1 MVTVLHPTPMAT
13 AADMELLPAIRA
25 IYGARP
31 RLRGRLHQL
40 AAVLSVPVG
49 IELTAAASPDARP
62 AVAVYAV
69 TWSLMLTTS
78 AAYHRLAQSV
88 AARFWMRRLDHS
100 MILVHIAGSTTPVA
114 LLGVGGRGGTALL
127 LTSWTVA
134 ALASALKLLGLTEL
148 VDPGAWGFPAL
159 GLLPL
164 VGLPALAGRAGVDV
178 AALLALSIAVYGA
191 GAVCFHRHRP
201 DPFPTV
207 FGYHEVWHVV
217 TLVGGALQLIMTI
230 QLVGAATGG

>member
-49 IELTAAASPDARP
+49 VALVAATATPARL
-62 AVAVYAV
+62 AIAIYAV
-69 TWSLMLTTS
+69 TWFLMLATS

-114 LLGVGGRGGTALL
+114 VLGVGGGAGTALMAA
-127 LTSWTVA
+127 SWTVA
-134 ALASALKLLGLTEL
+134 AVAVTLKLLGLTEL
-148 VDPGAWGFPAL
+148 DDPGAWGFPVL

-164 VGLPALAGRAGVDV
+164 LGLPSVAGRAGIEV
-178 AALLALSIAVYGA
+178 ATLLPLSIAVYTA
-191 GAVCFHRHRP
+191 GAVCFHHRRP

-207 FGYHEVWHVV
+207 FGYHEVWHVF
-217 TLVGGALQLIMTI
+217 TLVGGGLQLAMTV
-230 QLVGAATGG
+230 QLIGAGTA

>member
-1 MVTVLHPTPMAT
+1 
-13 AADMELLPAIRA
+13 
-25 IYGARP
+25 
-31 RLRGRLHQL
+31 
-40 AAVLSVPVG
+40 
-49 IELTAAASPDARP
+49 
-62 AVAVYAV
+62 
-69 TWSLMLTTS
+69 
-78 AAYHRLAQSV
+78 
-88 AARFWMRRLDHS
+88 
-100 MILVHIAGSTTPVA
+100 
-114 LLGVGGRGGTALL
+114 
-127 LTSWTVA
+127 
-134 ALASALKLLGLTEL
+134 
-148 VDPGAWGFPAL
+148 DPGAWGFPAL

>member
-13 AADMELLPAIRA
+13 ASDMELLPAIRA

-31 RLRGRLHQL
+31 RLRGRFHQL

-49 IELTAAASPDARP
+49 IELIAAAAPGDRL

-69 TWSLMLTTS
+69 TWSAMLTTS

-127 LTSWTVA
+127 VASWTVA
-134 ALASALKLLGLTEL
+134 AVAAALKLLGLTE
-148 VDPGAWGFPAL
+148 VDDPGAWGFPVL

-164 VGLPALAGRAGVDV
+164 VGLPAVAGRSGAEVAG
-178 AALLALSIAVYGA
+178 LLALSVAVFA
-191 GAVCFHRHRP
+191 VGAVCFHRHRP

-207 FGYHEVWHVV
+207 FGYHEVWHVF
-217 TLVGGALQLIMTI
+217 TLVGGALQLAMTL
-230 QLVGAATGG
+230 QLVGAGS

>member
-13 AADMELLPAIRA
+13 AADAELLPAIRA

-40 AAVLSVPVG
+40 AAVVSVPVG
-49 IELTAAASPDARP
+49 IELIAAASPQARP

-69 TWSLMLTTS
+69 TWSLMLGTS

-114 LLGVGGRGGTALL
+114 LLGVGGRAGTGLL
-127 LTSWTVA
+127 AVSWTVA
-134 ALASALKLLGLTEL
+134 AVAAALKMLGLTEL
-148 VDPGAWGFPAL
+148 ADPGAWAFPVL

-164 VGLPALAGRAGVDV
+164 AGLPTLAGGAGTEV
-178 AALLALSIAVYGA
+178 AALLALSIGVYTA

-207 FGYHEVWHVV
+207 FGYHEVWHVF
-217 TLVGGALQLIMTI
+217 TLVGGALQLAMTI
-230 QLVGAATGG
+230 QLVGA